1 MTSTDMS
8 GKLVKRI
15 PGPREFYCD
24 YGLRYPASMGASKG
38 EVLKSI
44 LKGVYFDN
52 NRQPFGG
59 CFRDAL
65 RYAGFSDYKEVVA
78 LYANIKARKE
88 NGETASCSFPSGDA
102 EDISGDDEEM
112 VRVLFEKYAEEFF
125 EDATKYAVLRVPV
138 EERC

>member
-1 MTSTDMS
+1 MTSTDMR

-65 RYAGFSDYKEVVA
+65 RYAGFSDYKEAMVVEGQNAVAPRRDCYEVGGFAVSPLSILKRTRSA
-78 LYANIKARKE
+78 LAQACCIFP
-88 NGETASCSFPSGDA
+88 GGTSPGAS
-102 EDISGDDEEM
+102 
-112 VRVLFEKYAEEFF
+112 
-125 EDATKYAVLRVPV
+125 LRF
-138 EERC
+138 